1 MTQTLRLKNDR
12 ILRFDRME
20 MMGIVNVTPDSFY
33 AGSRM
38 MEEAGDQPPADDD
51 GRLTAAEGRLEAAHQ
66 AAFAKA
72 VQHIREG
79 ARMIDI
85 GGESTRPGSAPV
97 TEDEEISRICP
108 VIEMIRKAYPEIVIS
123 ADTYRAGTARYALQ
137 AGADLINDISGLTF
151 EPALADEVAD
161 AGAGIILMHT
171 GGRPDTMQDDPH
183 YDDVVSEVYD
193 FLRRQMAFAIARG
206 IGWDQIMIDMGIGF
220 GKTWEHNLQ
229 LLRSMD
235 RFAELGCPHL
245 LAVSRKSFIGST
257 LGRQD
262 PEERLA
268 GTLVLT
274 AFGAEHG
281 LAAARVHDVR
291 ENLDAAR
298 MAEAL
303 TGARER

>member
-1 MTQTLRLKNDR
+1 MAKTLRLKGGR

-33 AGSRM
+33 AGSRTM
-38 MEEAGDQPPADDD
+38 GED
-51 GRLTAAEGRLEAAHQ
+51 GLTAAHE

-72 VQHIREG
+72 GQYIAEG
-79 ARMIDI
+79 ARMIDV

-97 TEDEEISRICP
+97 EASEEIARICP
-108 VIEMIRKAYPEIVIS
+108 VIKRIREEYPEVILS
-123 ADTYRAGTARYALQ
+123 ADTYRAETAEAALQ

-151 EPALADEVAD
+151 EPALADVVSY

-183 YDDVVSEVYD
+183 YDDVVREVYD
-193 FLRRQMAFAIARG
+193 FLHRQIDFAAARG
-206 IGWDQIMIDMGIGF
+206 IGRDQIMIDMGIGF
-220 GKTWEHNLQ
+220 GKTREHNLQ
-229 LLRSMD
+229 LLRSID
-235 RFAELGCPHL
+235 RFDVLGCPHL

-257 LGRQD
+257 LGRPD
-262 PEERLA
+262 PEDRLS
-268 GTLVLT
+268 GTLAVT
-274 AFGAEHG
+274 AFAAEHG
-281 LAAARVHDVR
+281 VAAARVHDVK

-303 TGARER
+303 TGGNR

>member
-1 MTQTLRLKNDR
+1 MTQMLRLKNDR

-38 MEEAGDQPPADDD
+38 MQEAGGAD
-51 GRLTAAEGRLEAAHQ
+51 AAHE

-72 VQHIREG
+72 GQHIAEG
-79 ARMIDI
+79 AVMIDV

-97 TEDEEISRICP
+97 TGDEEIARICP
-108 VIEMIRKAYPEIVIS
+108 VIERIRAEYPQIVIS
-123 ADTYRAGTARYALQ
+123 ADTYRAETARAALQ

-151 EPALADEVAD
+151 DPDLADVVSE

-171 GGRPDTMQDDPH
+171 GGRPDTMQDDPY
-183 YDDVVSEVYD
+183 YDDVVEEVCK
-193 FLRRQMAFAIARG
+193 FLRRQMDFAREHG
-206 IGWDQIMIDMGIGF
+206 IGPDQIMVDMGIGF
-220 GKTWEHNLQ
+220 GKTREHNIQ
-229 LLRSMD
+229 LLRSID

-262 PEERLA
+262 PEERLP
-268 GTLVLT
+268 GTLAVT
-274 AFGAEHG
+274 AFAAQHG
-281 LAAARVHDVR
+281 IAAARVHDVR

-303 TGARER
+303 IAEQRG